1 MNRKYLYC
9 GLLLTLTACAV
20 GPDYHRPDFYG
31 NDEIAQSL
39 KLKTDKAKDVR
50 IDWYKSFKDE
60 TLNSLVYKGLAS
72 GPDAKIAVAKL
83 RQARAQLK
91 ITGVGDLPTINA
103 DGSYHYSKVG
113 SNSGYPISTDYF
125 QTGLDASWELDIWGK
140 NRRETESAAALYKA
154 AAADIDNVNLSL
166 TAEIAS
172 DYLNLRTY
180 QEQVRISEQN
190 LKLQQDI
197 YDIVKSKYD
206 AGLENEAAL
215 KQAEYAVATTKSLI
229 PELQYQV
236 EAYRNALAVLTG
248 DLPGS
253 LNELLVPQSKNI
265 VRRSF
270 KLNLNKLYELPV
282 SAVRLRPDVRI
293 AEYQLISKNAN
304 VGAAIAELYPNV
316 SLSGFLGFQAGK
328 IPDLMTSNSFTYNY
342 SPVINLPLLHWGALT
357 NNVDLQKAVAEEY
370 IYQYQNALLNAASE
384 IKNAYVGIE
393 KEYEKNQA
401 SRTAVIAQKQVL
413 DLTMQRYREGL
424 VDFNNVL
431 TAEQNLLS
439 SQNNFI
445 ESNGSIY
452 QNIITFYKAVGGGY
466 TENSAEKIRC
476 LGQLEDST
484 GCSL

>member
-1 MNRKYLYC
+1 MNKNYLYY
-9 GLLLTLTACAV
+9 GLLLTLTACSV
-20 GPDYHRPDFYG
+20 GPDYQRPDFYG
-31 NDEIAQSL
+31 NDEIVKSL
-39 KLKTDKAKDVR
+39 KLNPAKAKDVR

-60 TLNSLVYKGLAS
+60 TLNKLIYQGLAAS
-72 GPDAKIAVAKL
+72 PDAKIAVAKL

-91 ITGVGDLPTINA
+91 ITGVGDLPTIDA

-113 SNSGYPISTDYF
+113 KNSGYPIGTDYF
-125 QTGLDASWELDIWGK
+125 QTGLDATWELDIWGK
-140 NRRETESAAALYKA
+140 NRRQTESAAAVYKA

-166 TAEIAS
+166 TAEIAA
-172 DYLNLRTY
+172 DYLSLRTY

-197 YDIVKSKYD
+197 YEIVKAKYT

-248 DLPGS
+248 VLPGT
-253 LNELLVPQSKNI
+253 LDAQLVPQTKNI
-265 VRRSF
+265 IRRSF

-282 SAVRLRPDVRI
+282 SVVRLRPDVRI
-293 AEYQLISKNAN
+293 AEYQLISKNAD
-304 VGAAIAELYPNV
+304 VGVAIAQLYPSV

-328 IPDLMTSNSFTYNY
+328 IPNLVTDNSFTYSY
-342 SPVINLPLLHWGALT
+342 SPVVNLPILHWGALT

-370 IYQYQNALLNAASE
+370 LYQYQNALLNAAAE
-384 IKNAYVGIE
+384 IKNAYIGIE

-413 DLTMQRYREGL
+413 NLTMQRYREGL

-431 TAEQNLLS
+431 TAEQNLLT
-439 SQNNFI
+439 SQNAFI

-452 QNIITFYKAVGGGY
+452 QNVITFYKAVGGGY
-466 TENSAEKIRC
+466 TENTAERLKC
-476 LGQLEDST
+476 LEQLYGQCEL
-484 GCSL
+484 